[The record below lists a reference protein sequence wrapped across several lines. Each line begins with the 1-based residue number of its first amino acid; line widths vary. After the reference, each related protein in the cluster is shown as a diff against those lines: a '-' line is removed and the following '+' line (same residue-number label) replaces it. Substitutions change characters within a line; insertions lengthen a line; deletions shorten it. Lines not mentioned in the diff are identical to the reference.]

1 MKIKSLHIYSYS
13 GERRDL
19 AFNPN
24 GLNIITGSSETG
36 KSAISGVIEYC
47 IGRTT
52 FNVPEGFIRDHV
64 SWFAVIYQ
72 FENDEVLIAKP
83 SPGAGFNSSSPAMIR
98 RGAVLEPPPFSEL
111 AVNADSSDVSELL
124 SRLLGIPENRI
135 DVSDTSSRD
144 VYDTNI
150 KHTLFYLFQKQNL
163 VSNHEQLFYRQN
175 EDRMPQTIRDTF
187 PVLMGVSTNEQF
199 ELKARLREMVRE
211 LKIKQKLIEQAKFEI
226 DSSQNKAVSL
236 LSEAKACGVIERD
249 KTINSLNVIEV
260 LRDALSWTPASMPE
274 DDGHRISELEIELSQ
289 LRKERGD
296 VQRKIDSTERYARE
310 ANGFAREV
318 EEQKDRLKSIKAL
331 PKNPQTG
338 EWQWPF
344 AETNLGM
351 ETPVAEILLA
361 ELKSLDKEM
370 AAVVGERPKLDA
382 YLKELRQ
389 EVRTTYEAIRAK
401 ELELSAAIA
410 TSEAIAA
417 LGQRNTAAAKVIGR
431 LSLFLENLTQSS
443 EQNIAN
449 LESEFKKL
457 KFRAEELQRQIG
469 TETYKEREASTL
481 NAISALITQYV
492 KDFDAEMKIYPARL
506 DLTNLTVVFDKDERG
521 IPLRNTGS
529 AKNHLAYHLAALLGF
544 HLFAAR
550 NNRPI
555 PRFLII
561 DQPTQVYFPSE
572 KVYKQID
579 GSVEQT
585 EKDGDMELVR
595 RLFALL
601 LKFTKQDC
609 PNFQIIVTE
618 HANLNDD
625 WFQECLVEEP
635 WKRPPA
641 LVPLNWKPEESVDN
655 DETNTEPQ

>member
-1 MKIKSLHIYSYS
+1 MKIKSLHVYSHS
-13 GERRDL
+13 GEHR
-19 AFNPN
+19 
-24 GLNIITGSSETG
+24 GLNFKTDGLNVITGSSETG
-36 KSAISGVIEYC
+36 KSAISAIVEYC
-47 IGRTT
+47 IGRST

-64 SWFAVIYQ
+64 AWFAVIFQ
-72 FENDEVLIAKP
+72 FKSDQVLVAKP
-83 SPGAGFNSSSPAMIR
+83 TPGLGFNSGSPAMIR
-98 RGAVLEPPPFSEL
+98 RGAVVEVPAFSEL
-111 AVNADSSDVSELL
+111 AVNADSDDVCELL

-135 DVSDTSSRD
+135 DLSESSSRD

-163 VSNHEQLFYRQN
+163 VSNNEQLFYRQN
-175 EDRMPQTIRDTF
+175 EDRMPQTMRDTF
-187 PVLMGVSTNEQF
+187 PILMGISSNEQF

-226 DSSQNKAVSL
+226 DSSQNRALSL
-236 LSEAKACGVIERD
+236 LSEAKAAGIIRRD
-249 KTINSLNVIEV
+249 HEIGGQNIVEV
-260 LRDALSWTPASMPE
+260 LRNALSWTPASIPE
-274 DDGHRISELEIELSQ
+274 DDGHRISELEIELTQ

-296 VQRKIDSTERYARE
+296 LQRKIDSTERYAKE

-344 AETNLGM
+344 SEANLGM
-351 ETPVAEILLA
+351 SNPIAEVLLA
-361 ELKSLDKEM
+361 ELASLDKEM

-389 EVRTTYEAIRAK
+389 RVREGQDAIRTK
-401 ELELSAAIA
+401 ELELAAAIA
-410 TSEAIAA
+410 THEAVAE
-417 LGQRNTAAAKVIGR
+417 LGQRNTAAAKIIGR
-431 LSLFLENLTQSS
+431 VSLFIENLDRSG
-443 EQNIAN
+443 EQNIVR
-449 LESEFKKL
+449 LEGEYKKL
-457 KFRAEELQRQIG
+457 KFRAEELQQQIG

-481 NAISALITQYV
+481 NAISSLITQYV

-506 DLTNLTVVFDKDERG
+506 DMTNLTIMFDKDERG

-529 AKNHLAYHLAALLGF
+529 AKNHLAYHLATLLGL
-544 HLFAAR
+544 HLFSVR
-550 NNRPI
+550 NSRPI
-555 PRFLII
+555 PQFLII

-572 KVYKQID
+572 KVYKQVQ

-595 RLFALL
+595 KLFSLL
-601 LKFTKQDC
+601 LKFTREDC
-609 PNFQIIVTE
+609 PGFQILVTE
-618 HANLNDD
+618 HANLHDE
-625 WFQECLVEEP
+625 WFQKCLVEEP

-641 LVPLNWKPEESVDN
+641 LVPLDWKVSVEDIQRQ
-655 DETNTEPQ
+655 EP